1 MVFYCIDS
9 SDYIL
14 YSEIKIRSTF
24 GIYRPYFS
32 YQLGTNNN
40 SLCFMSQV
48 LASGIDMGNLVT
60 LSAVFQ
66 TNERAIVEMWYLGVY
81 SFRSE
86 IYFDNGNRLTGTAA
100 KVLVGFIL

>member
-9 SDYIL
+9 SEYIL

-66 TNERAIVEMWYLGVY
+66 TNESDPMKSVPVKVADR
-81 SFRSE
+81 
-86 IYFDNGNRLTGTAA
+86 NGM
-100 KVLVGFIL
+100 KEPS